1 MSEAA
6 VLSQDE
12 VRSTLAE
19 KTVGII
25 GLGGLGSNAAMMLL
39 RSGVMH
45 FVLADPDRIE
55 ESNLNRQLFFPDQL
69 GRPKTEALAEML
81 YRIDPRVSL
90 TLAQERVGRD
100 NMARLFSEVD
110 VVIEAVDTADD
121 KSMIVEAVS
130 ELLPGVPLVWAMGLA
145 GYESANCIDTI
156 QVGQDSWLVGD
167 LEADIRDGLPLL
179 ATRVMIA
186 AAHEAHMA
194 VRILLGLR
202 EA

>member
-1 MSEAA
+1 VSEAQ
-6 VLSQDE
+6 LSQDE
-12 VRSTLAE
+12 VRSALAE

-39 RSGVMH
+39 RSGVLR
-45 FVLADPDRIE
+45 FVLADHDVVE

-69 GRPKTEALAEML
+69 GRPKTEALAETL
-81 YRIDPRVSL
+81 CRIEPRVNL

-110 VVIEAVDTADD
+110 VLIEAVDTADD
-121 KSMIVEAVS
+121 KAIIVEVAS
-130 ELLPGVPLVWAMGLA
+130 EGLPETPLVWAMGLA
-145 GYESANCIDTI
+145 GYESANSIATV
-156 QVGQDSWLVGD
+156 QVGEDSWLVGD
-167 LEADIRDGLPLL
+167 LEADVRDGLPLL
-179 ATRVMIA
+179 ATRVMVA

-194 VRILLGLR
+194 TRIMLGLN